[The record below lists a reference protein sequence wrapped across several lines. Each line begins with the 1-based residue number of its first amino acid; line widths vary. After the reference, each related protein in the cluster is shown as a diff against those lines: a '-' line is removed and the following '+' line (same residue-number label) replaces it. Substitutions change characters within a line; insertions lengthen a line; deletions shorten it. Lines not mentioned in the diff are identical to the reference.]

1 MLILIDRMEL
11 NHDDIKD
18 AGKTNM
24 KELIDQ
30 LTRCPKVGGTYMV
43 PDYLVSEIEQKFIA
57 IQATVK
63 KANEHVGVVDGVVN
77 GEEK

>member
-1 MLILIDRMEL
+1 
-11 NHDDIKD
+11 
-18 AGKTNM
+18 M

-30 LTRCPKVGGTYMV
+30 LTRCSKVGGTYMV

-63 KANEHVGVVDGVVN
+63 KANESIGIVNDVVN